1 MVRRAFQ
8 VLPPVTESNFMGQG
22 GDFRDGFGGRS
33 SGHENGDGTFKR
45 DPEDTAE
52 FWESPERTEMDDKDP
67 GGPEVLA
74 KSTDKGSLRMRRS
87 FELVLSTGRVIRF
100 EVSFLDNPN
109 SSMTNREE
117 WGGKILDGILILLYM
132 ASRLILALTRWNGSL
147 VFDRS
152 FPTGENGTEWTLGSK
167 WT

>member
-1 MVRRAFQ
+1 MRATGVTDLRSIIMVRRAFQ

-67 GGPEVLA
+67 GGPEILA
-74 KSTDKGSLRMRRS
+74 KSTDKGSLIMRRS

-100 EVSFLDNPN
+100 EVSFLDNSN
-109 SSMTNREE
+109 SSMTNKRRM
-117 WGGKILDGILILLYM
+117 GGGRY
-132 ASRLILALTRWNGSL
+132 
-147 VFDRS
+147 
-152 FPTGENGTEWTLGSK
+152 
-167 WT
+167 